1 MPEHPAKKRVSPAA
15 WLRDLPIRS
24 KLALSYVGLFTLVI
38 LPGSLVIYAYVQRTI
53 EANIRSELSNST
65 AILVNLVQTTANASV
80 RNYLRAVAEKN
91 REIVQSFYQRQ
102 QNGKLTE
109 TQAKAGA
116 QQVLASQ
123 TIGTTGYLYCLNSR
137 GVLEIHPKLRGAD
150 ISTYGFVRQQI
161 QRKDG
166 YLEYEWSNP
175 GERLARPKAL
185 YMTYFAPWDWIIS
198 ASSYRAEFSTL
209 VNVED
214 FRASMSAI
222 QFGKTGYAYVMNSRA
237 TLILHPQMQGANIL
251 NAKDSTGRLF
261 IRDILARR
269 TGEII
274 YPWQNPGERRP
285 REKLVIFDYI
295 PEFDWIVA
303 SSNYLDEFYGP
314 LHTIRAIIL
323 ATLVIS
329 LLLTLL
335 LTLWLNGIITRP
347 LNELMRHFAN
357 SAGGNLAIRMQVR
370 SRDEIGQLAR
380 YFNEFMAKL
389 ESYNRNLQAEI
400 GVRERAEV
408 DLHEHQQHLEDKVT
422 RRTHDLS
429 VANDLLSEAVQRA
442 NEMTVRAEQAN
453 QAKSEFLANMSHE
466 IRTPM
471 NAVIGL
477 THLALKTDLSPK
489 QHDYLEKIQ
498 TSAAALL
505 VLINDILDFSKIEA
519 GKLDLEQIPF
529 ELELVLTKLAT
540 VVTQK
545 AGEKGLEFLFRVD
558 PQAPHSLRGDP
569 LRLGQVLINLAGNAV
584 KFTEQ
589 GEVVVSVEVVSRTGD
604 QARLRFAVRD
614 TGIGISPEQQARL
627 FEAFTQADGSTTRR
641 YGGTGLGLA
650 ISRKLVAAM
659 GGELGVESVPG
670 RGSTFSFTLS
680 FLIPAVT
687 SAIRSDAPPNLR
699 GLRVLVVDDNPAAR
713 EILRDA
719 LTALHFAVA
728 TVDSGAAALTELV
741 RAEQSGEGAFDLVL
755 LDWKMPDMDGLE
767 TARRIKAELPLSRP
781 PIIFMITAYGCE
793 EIRIQAEQLGLESVL
808 VKPVTPSQ
816 LLEHVLAAFSLASSR
831 VSAASA
837 APPMAEHVLA
847 GARVLVVEDNVI
859 NQQVARE
866 ILQGFG
872 LAVDIAGN
880 GRQAVDMLRQDSA
893 RFDAVLMDVQM
904 PELDGCEATHLI
916 RHELRLTT
924 LPVIAMTAHALKVD
938 QDRCFAAGM
947 NDHTTKPIDPE
958 LLLAVLARWIAPRAR
973 PVVPAVPPP
982 PSAAATLETFPLT
995 LPGIDLT
1002 AALKRVSGNQTF
1014 LLEIL
1019 LMFRQKTPREMDK
1032 LRAAVERGDA
1042 EGARQVAHSL
1052 RGVAAML
1059 AMPAVTAA
1067 AEALENALRQETH
1080 PPGAACVNALERAVN
1095 PVLAGLAPLASAPP
1109 ANTSPVAPGETN

>member
-389 ESYNRNLQAEI
+389 ESYNRNLQALRLRLAQIPQELEKEI
-400 GVRERAEV
+400 AA
-408 DLHEHQQHLEDKVT
+408 T
-422 RRTHDLS
+422 RRRY
-429 VANDLLSEAVQRA
+429 A
-442 NEMTVRAEQAN
+442 
-453 QAKSEFLANMSHE
+453 
-466 IRTPM
+466 
-471 NAVIGL
+471 
-477 THLALKTDLSPK
+477 
-489 QHDYLEKIQ
+489 
-498 TSAAALL
+498 
-505 VLINDILDFSKIEA
+505 
-519 GKLDLEQIPF
+519 
-529 ELELVLTKLAT
+529 
-540 VVTQK
+540 
-545 AGEKGLEFLFRVD
+545 D
-558 PQAPHSLRGDP
+558 PQP
-569 LRLGQVLINLAGNAV
+569 
-584 KFTEQ
+584 
-589 GEVVVSVEVVSRTGD
+589 
-604 QARLRFAVRD
+604 
-614 TGIGISPEQQARL
+614 RL
-627 FEAFTQADGSTTRR
+627 FP
-641 YGGTGLGLA
+641 
-650 ISRKLVAAM
+650 V
-659 GGELGVESVPG
+659 
-670 RGSTFSFTLS
+670 
-680 FLIPAVT
+680 AVT
-687 SAIRSDAPPNLR
+687 F
-699 GLRVLVVDDNPAAR
+699 LVPER
-713 EILRDA
+713 
-719 LTALHFAVA
+719 
-728 TVDSGAAALTELV
+728 
-741 RAEQSGEGAFDLVL
+741 
-755 LDWKMPDMDGLE
+755 
-767 TARRIKAELPLSRP
+767 
-781 PIIFMITAYGCE
+781 
-793 EIRIQAEQLGLESVL
+793 
-808 VKPVTPSQ
+808 
-816 LLEHVLAAFSLASSR
+816 FS
-831 VSAASA
+831 
-837 APPMAEHVLA
+837 
-847 GARVLVVEDNVI
+847 
-859 NQQVARE
+859 
-866 ILQGFG
+866 
-872 LAVDIAGN
+872 
-880 GRQAVDMLRQDSA
+880 
-893 RFDAVLMDVQM
+893 
-904 PELDGCEATHLI
+904 
-916 RHELRLTT
+916 
-924 LPVIAMTAHALKVD
+924 
-938 QDRCFAAGM
+938 
-947 NDHTTKPIDPE
+947 
-958 LLLAVLARWIAPRAR
+958 
-973 PVVPAVPPP
+973 
-982 PSAAATLETFPLT
+982 
-995 LPGIDLT
+995 
-1002 AALKRVSGNQTF
+1002 
-1014 LLEIL
+1014 
-1019 LMFRQKTPREMDK
+1019 
-1032 LRAAVERGDA
+1032 
-1042 EGARQVAHSL
+1042 
-1052 RGVAAML
+1052 
-1059 AMPAVTAA
+1059 
-1067 AEALENALRQETH
+1067 
-1080 PPGAACVNALERAVN
+1080 
-1095 PVLAGLAPLASAPP
+1095 
-1109 ANTSPVAPGETN
+1109 